1 MVWPVLFPF
10 LWQVHFCSFE
20 GEHGRGTPQYNNPW
34 FPRSSPL
41 LKMRTCFFALLIAA
55 LAPASAFY
63 DFVLEKK
70 CFSSAV
76 FMRGAAA
83 AATGTSP
90 KQILQVL
97 NSVQK
102 LVF

>member
-1 MVWPVLFPF
+1 MVWPGLFPF
-10 LWQVHFCSFE
+10 LWQVHFLKV
-20 GEHGRGTPQYNNPW
+20 EHGRVHPSIQKPMV
-34 FPRSSPL
+34 SKI

>member
-55 LAPASAFY
+55 LAPAAFY

-70 CFSSAV
+70 IISSAV

-83 AATGTSP
+83 DTGTSP
-90 KQILQVL
+90 KQILEVL

-102 LVF
+102 LDF